1 MSGGR
6 AGGGCREDAGR
17 KPAAAGGLRQSPAA
31 SGCVPRRQADSRG
44 AGRACVVAGGLPQRR
59 AVSRFIRRLPASS
72 GGFPRRRADFRGAR
86 PASGA
91 TRWSTARF
99 PHVEHEYRP
108 ISGILRATAGGQC
121 VGPSEDCPLE
131 LHATSSQVMEDI
143 ANLKTGFRS
152 RFGTAPMFLLVGS
165 VRGLRT
171 GTLAG

>member
-1 MSGGR
+1 TTGR
-6 AGGGCREDAGR
+6 KWRCGRCGWASFRWMRRMRMWARRRAEARGRGCPADALGADAGR
-17 KPAAAGGLRQSPAA
+17 MP
-31 SGCVPRRQADSRG
+31 
-44 AGRACVVAGGLPQRR
+44 
-59 AVSRFIRRLPASS
+59 

-91 TRWSTARF
+91 TRWSTARS
-99 PHVEHEYRP
+99 PHVEHDYRP
-108 ISGILRATAGGQC
+108 IRGILRATAGGQC